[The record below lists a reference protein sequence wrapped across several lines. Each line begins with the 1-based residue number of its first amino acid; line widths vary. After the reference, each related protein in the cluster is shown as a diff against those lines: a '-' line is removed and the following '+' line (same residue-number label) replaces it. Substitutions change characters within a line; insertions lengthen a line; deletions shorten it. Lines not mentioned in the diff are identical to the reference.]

1 MQDRYVGDIGD
12 FGKYG
17 LLRALTGAGQ
27 TPSLRLGMVWYLYPD
42 ECHNDDGKFT
52 EYLCESLRNNIR
64 FRACDPTL
72 YDSLRC
78 LVNACQRNVV
88 AIRRNGILPRSTTYY
103 EQPLSYPRHMR
114 RTERQENRESWLRDA
129 LSATANSDL
138 IFVDPDNG
146 ISQTASPW
154 RKKGPKYVFMDDCRR
169 FFECGKSLVIYHHLG
184 RRGKAEQQ
192 INHLADLLKREL
204 GLKQFPWALRYRRG
218 SARAYFI
225 IAQES
230 HEAYI
235 ESRLKPFVESSWS
248 AHFQR
253 VEPS

>member
-27 TPSLRLGMVWYLYPD
+27 TPALRLGVVWYLYPD
-42 ECHNDDGKFT
+42 ESHNDDGKFT
-52 EYLCESLRNNIR
+52 DYLCENPRNHSR
-64 FRACDPTL
+64 FRTCDPPL
-72 YDSLRC
+72 YDTLHN
-78 LVNACQRNVV
+78 LVCDGQRNVGAV
-88 AIRRNGILPRSTTYY
+88 RRRGILPSTTTYY
-103 EQPLSYPRHMR
+103 EHPLSYPPRMPLP
-114 RTERQENRESWLRDA
+114 ERQEVREQWLKAA
-129 LSATANSDL
+129 LLATTTSDL

-154 RKKGPKYVFMDDCRR
+154 RKKGPKHVFMDDLLR
-169 FFECGKSLVIYHHLG
+169 FYQRGQSLVIYHHLS
-184 RRGKAEQQ
+184 RRGTAEDQ
-192 INHLADLLKREL
+192 INCLAELLKQGL
-204 GLKQFPWALRYRRG
+204 GLTRSPWALRYRRG

-225 IAQES
+225 AAQEN

-235 ESRLKPFVESSWS
+235 ESRLKPFLESPWS

>member
-1 MQDRYVGDIGD
+1 MRSTIWYATACNETSLPYATAVSC
-12 FGKYG
+12 
-17 LLRALTGAGQ
+17 
-27 TPSLRLGMVWYLYPD
+27 PS
-42 ECHNDDGKFT
+42 T
-52 EYLCESLRNNIR
+52 
-64 FRACDPTL
+64 
-72 YDSLRC
+72 
-78 LVNACQRNVV
+78 
-88 AIRRNGILPRSTTYY
+88 TTYY
-103 EQPLSYPRHMR
+103 EHPLSYPPRMPLP
-114 RTERQENRESWLRDA
+114 ERQEVREQWLKAA
-129 LSATANSDL
+129 LLATTTSDL

-169 FFECGKSLVIYHHLG
+169 FYERRQSLVIYHHLS
-184 RRGKAEQQ
+184 RRGTAEDQ
-192 INHLADLLKREL
+192 INCLAELLKQGL
-204 GLKQFPWALRYRRG
+204 GLTRFPWALRYRRG

>member
-17 LLRALTGAGQ
+17 LLRALTEAGQ
-27 TPSLRLGMVWYLYPD
+27 TPALRLGMVWYLYPD
-42 ECHNDDGKFT
+42 ECHNADGKFT
-52 EYLCESLRNNIR
+52 GYLCESLPNNKR

-72 YDSLRC
+72 YESLRC

-88 AIRRNGILPRSTTYY
+88 SIRRNGILARSTTYY
-103 EQPLSYPRHMR
+103 EQPLSYPRYMR
-114 RTERQENRESWLRDA
+114 RIERQEKREHWLRDA
-129 LSATANSDL
+129 LSATVNSDL

-154 RKKGPKYVFMDDCRR
+154 RKKGPKYVFIDDCRR
-169 FFECGKSLVIYHHLG
+169 FYERGQSLVIYHHLG
-184 RRGKAEQQ
+184 RRGSAEQQ
-192 INHLADLLKREL
+192 INCLAELLKQEL
-204 GLKQFPWALRYRRG
+204 GLTRLPWALRYRRG

-225 IAQES
+225 AAQEN

-235 ESRLKPFVESSWS
+235 ESRLKPFVESSWN